1 LLERAGRGHVRR
13 DSLMRRVIQKGRVFL
28 QTGAT
33 ENQVEQLLVGVGGF
47 VFFEDL
53 IVEVDL
59 EV

>member
-1 LLERAGRGHVRR
+1 MLERAGRGHVRR

-59 EV
+59 RI

>member
-1 LLERAGRGHVRR
+1 LLERAGRGHVGR
-13 DSLMRRVIQKGRVFL
+13 DSLMRRVVQKGRVFL

-33 ENQVEQLLVGVGGF
+33 KNQVEQLLVGVGGF

-59 EV
+59 KI

>member
-1 LLERAGRGHVRR
+1 MLERAGRGHVRR
-13 DSLMRRVIQKGRVFL
+13 DSLMTRVIQKGRVFL